1 MALKLGTLDGAVP
14 GFGDLDSAG
23 YKEVIKYVNYPPFLD
38 PNASIL
44 VGMNS
49 WKKLSP
55 DVQKAVEDTLMEIHP
70 AMHKVH
76 RRLHRERDRGV
87 EKTRC
92 SNHNNGTKR
101 GAEAKTCRL
110 EGMGRDCRQKP
121 EGARNG
127 SDAERFSEDE
137 RHQIRVAGTE

>member
-55 DVQKAVEDTLMEIHP
+55 DVQKAVAHWQQAGP
-70 AMHKVH
+70 QFA
-76 RRLHRERDRGV
+76 RS
-87 EKTRC
+87 TRVC
-92 SNHNNGTKR
+92 AGFDFSASCAPQALAVAT
-101 GAEAKTCRL
+101 L
-110 EGMGRDCRQKP
+110 EGRWEAALRESFWGRWSGRAVQL
-121 EGARNG
+121 
-127 SDAERFSEDE
+127 ERLQ
-137 RHQIRVAGTE
+137 RA